1 VNRMMITATNTLNQL
16 QKQMDMVGNNLA
28 NADTNGYKRR
38 EATFSELLVQQVN
51 NQGNVAEEIGRL
63 TPNGIRQGVGAKVG
77 QAQLIL
83 EQGSLKSTGRELDF
97 ALSSPNQFFKVLAQD
112 GEAHSIRYTRDGA
125 FYASP
130 TGNGEMMIVNG
141 QGFPILDEN
150 DNFIT
155 VPEDIENFSLQDGG
169 VLNVQLKN
177 GQAATYSL
185 GVVSIER
192 PQFMEQMGG
201 NLLGLPTNLN
211 QLGVTEAEILT
222 NLEGQQRNNIG
233 LQQGYLESSNV
244 DIGKEMTD
252 MLNVQ
257 RAYQFQSRSISM
269 ADQMMGLINGI
280 R

>member
-1 VNRMMITATNTLNQL
+1 MNRMMITATNTLNQL

-130 TGNGEMMIVNG
+130 TGNSEMMIVNG

-169 VLNVQLKN
+169 VLNVQLQN
-177 GQAATYSL
+177 GQVATYSL

-252 MLNVQ
+252 MLNVH

>member
-1 VNRMMITATNTLNQL
+1 MMITATNTLNQL

-130 TGNGEMMIVNG
+130 TGNSEMMIVNG

-169 VLNVQLKN
+169 VLNVQLQN
-177 GQAATYSL
+177 GQVATYSL

-252 MLNVQ
+252 MLNVH

>member
-1 VNRMMITATNTLNQL
+1 MMITAANTLNQL
-16 QKQMDMVGNNLA
+16 QKNMDMIGNNLS

-51 NQGNVAEEIGRL
+51 NQGNAAEEIGRL
-63 TPNGIRQGVGAKVG
+63 TPNGIRQGVGAKLA

-97 ALSSPNQFFKVLAQD
+97 ALASPNHFFKVLTQEGDA
-112 GEAHSIRYTRDGA
+112 SRIRYTRDGA

-130 TGNGEMMIVNG
+130 IGNGELMIVNG

-155 VPEDIENFSLQDGG
+155 APENVENFSLQDGG
-169 VLNVQLKN
+169 ALNVQLQN
-177 GQAATYSL
+177 GQAATFHL
-185 GVVSIER
+185 GVVSIEK
-192 PQFMEQMGG
+192 PQFMEQLGG
-201 NLLGLPTNLN
+201 NLLGLPTNFD
-211 QLGVTEAEILT
+211 QLDVTEAEILT
-222 NLEGQQRNNIG
+222 DLEGQQRMNIG

-257 RAYQFQSRSISM
+257 RSYQFQSRSISM

>member
-1 VNRMMITATNTLNQL
+1 MMITATNTLNQL

-130 TGNGEMMIVNG
+130 TGNGEMVIVNG

-169 VLNVQLKN
+169 VLNVQLQN

>member
-169 VLNVQLKN
+169 VLNVQLQN

-211 QLGVTEAEILT
+211 QLDVTEAEILT